1 MTEHSSCINNKAMMD
16 LSEIQNPPV
25 LDCNSPQTS
34 SFVANVYL
42 PLSMDL
48 SKIKTPYKSHPPAGA
63 SCYYKVAAIFPVQ
76 LSANIANSFFGKAAT
91 SLAPVIKIADT
102 AQFSLSKSASPIC
115 DSKVVGLPVYLV
127 AGLVKRAMLFIVDNL
142 AGKDVVSYRPKL
154 DDALTVISNQKSK
167 QL

>member
-1 MTEHSSCINNKAMMD
+1 MRI
-16 LSEIQNPPV
+16 V
-25 LDCNSPQTS
+25 
-34 SFVANVYL
+34 
-42 PLSMDL
+42 
-48 SKIKTPYKSHPPAGA
+48 
-63 SCYYKVAAIFPVQ
+63 
-76 LSANIANSFFGKAAT
+76 FGKAAT